1 LHHIHSA
8 MKTPALLVLLALLT
22 PPAFAGNW
30 FGSGPWANGM
40 YYPGQLDGRYFAN
53 VYNNLG
59 GTFTRVSTTNTF
71 FRTNEV
77 TTTVITNAGLFPV
90 TNTVTTNIV
99 TGPFFETNTTITGS
113 VVSGVISF
121 GIRDG
126 TAPFVSGR
134 TAASSVGG
142 SLGGAA
148 SAGSSSTALEALSLD
163 NSLNNFLVYVNG
175 DVFVGATSAN
185 INPKSS
191 SVSGVMANG
200 IGRNIYRLATNSVA
214 AGGGG
219 AAVAGTTTVVLS
231 IPSATASGYFNA
243 NVNNN
248 KSPYTF
254 AGGGTIAV
262 ATAVGG
268 GSELDGTHDFNL
280 NGIKTSGT
288 SASAFPQ
295 TSAAAN
301 PQ

>member
-1 LHHIHSA
+1 
-8 MKTPALLVLLALLT
+8 MKRWFLLPLLLT
-22 PPAFAGNW
+22 TAPAFAGNW

-59 GTFTRVSTTNTF
+59 GTFSRVSTTNSYFT
-71 FRTNEV
+71 TNQV
-77 TTTVITNAGLFPV
+77 STTVVSNVGIVLV

-99 TGPFFETNTTITGS
+99 TGPLLETNTVVLGS

-126 TAPFVSGR
+126 SAPFASGR
-134 TAASSVGG
+134 TTASSVGG
-142 SLGGAA
+142 SVGGTA
-148 SAGSSSTALEALSLD
+148 SVGSSSTALEALSLD
-163 NSLNNFLVYVNG
+163 NSLNNFLVYING

-200 IGRNIYRLATNSVA
+200 VGRNIYRLVTNSVA

-268 GSELDGTHDFNL
+268 GSELDGTHNFTLD
-280 NGIKTSGT
+280 GIKTSGN

-295 TSAAAN
+295 TSAAVN
-301 PQ
+301 PQQ